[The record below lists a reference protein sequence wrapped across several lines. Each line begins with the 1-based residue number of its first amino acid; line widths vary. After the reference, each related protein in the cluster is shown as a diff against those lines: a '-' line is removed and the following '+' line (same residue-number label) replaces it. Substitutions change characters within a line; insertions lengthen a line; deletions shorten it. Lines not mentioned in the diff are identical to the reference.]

1 MEDVVANERI
11 LEPRSPVLYESPPL
25 LPYGKEQ
32 WGQNF
37 TESLNSVL
45 SGMFMFM
52 SCPAESSQRQSG
64 DRTQTVSQGRSVLA
78 RLSKQ

>member
-52 SCPAESSQRQSG
+52 S
-64 DRTQTVSQGRSVLA
+64 
-78 RLSKQ
+78 